1 MAIQLM
7 LPEHM
12 EPANLRDELLK
23 LEPELEIGIGHE
35 TGDAARVKFAVI
47 WKHPH
52 GSLKKFPNLKTIC
65 VYGHGV
71 DSALLDPDLPEGVPL
86 VRLTDETMANWMSEY
101 LLTVVLMHRRDML
114 THVRDPGSIPWGKT
128 VRLPGNRVGILGLG
142 YLGQHAAGLFTKN
155 GFKVLGWSR
164 TPKSLAEIQTFSGPE
179 GLSEMLAESDF
190 LICLLPL
197 TPETESLICLKTLR
211 QMKPGGY
218 LINVGRGEHLVEEDL
233 LRVLDEGHLSGACLD
248 VFQTEPLPVDH
259 LFRTHRK
266 ILVTPHNSSSP
277 PAHSV
282 APQIL
287 DNYHR
292 MESDSPL
299 VNQVNIER
307 GY

>member
-1 MAIQLM
+1 M
-7 LPEHM
+7 
-12 EPANLRDELLK
+12 
-23 LEPELEIGIGHE
+23 
-35 TGDAARVKFAVI
+35 
-47 WKHPH
+47 
-52 GSLKKFPNLKTIC
+52 
-65 VYGHGV
+65 
-71 DSALLDPDLPEGVPL
+71 
-86 VRLTDETMANWMSEY
+86 
-101 LLTVVLMHRRDML
+101 
-114 THVRDPGSIPWGKT
+114 
-128 VRLPGNRVGILGLG
+128 GILGLG

-164 TPKSLAEIQTFSGPE
+164 TQKSLTEIQTFSGPE

-248 VFQTEPLPVDH
+248 VFRTEPLPDSH
-259 LFRTHRK
+259 FFRRHRK
-266 ILVTPHNSSSP
+266 ILVTPHNSSST

-287 DNYHR
+287 DNFRR
-292 MESDSPL
+292 MQTGVPL
-299 VNQVNIER
+299 LNQVDLRR